1 MYTPPAFRETDES
14 EIERIMQEA
23 RLPILVTVNRAGLV
37 ATHLP
42 LRRVADPAPHGKL
55 IGHIARAN
63 AQWRDLDPAAEAL
76 AIFPGI
82 DAYVSPRWYA
92 TKRETGKVVPTWN
105 YEAVHVYGRLEIVE
119 DRDRLHAI
127 VDDLTGHHERGAE
140 HPWHV
145 DDAPA
150 DFVTAQLKGI
160 VGLVLTIGRI
170 EGKRKLSQNR
180 NEADRRG
187 AIEGLAEAGE
197 DAMAAAMRRLF
208 GMQA

>member
-1 MYTPPAFRETDES
+1 MYTPPAFREDDES
-14 EIERIMQEA
+14 EIDRIMQEA
-23 RLPILVTVNRAGLV
+23 RLPILVTINAPGLV

-42 LRRVADPAPHGKL
+42 LRRFAEPPPFGRL
-55 IGHIARAN
+55 IGHVARGN
-63 AQWRDLDPAAEAL
+63 AQWRDLHPATEAL

-119 DRDRLHAI
+119 DHDRLHAI
-127 VDDLTGHHERGAE
+127 VSDLTDHHERGAE

-150 DFVTAQLKGI
+150 DFVTSQLKGI
-160 VGLVLTIGRI
+160 VGVVLTINRI

-180 NEADRRG
+180 KEADRAG
-187 AIEGLAEAGE
+187 AMAGLAEAGE
-197 DAMAAAMRRLF
+197 DAMAASMRRLF
-208 GMQA
+208 GSQA